1 MVRKLSAN
9 ELTKEFFEGFS
20 SSWNA
25 DKCYRKVQGEWTIV
39 ERRITPGDIDS
50 ERKRL
55 LAVIENG
62 GTVLGA
68 WAGEQCLGVVGI
80 GGKLIGPQQ
89 QDIELFGL
97 QMAKPEGSKA
107 AIKELLEE
115 AKKLGRQ
122 LGAKYLYFEAGN
134 SVEEQR
140 LWERLGFREAAWY
153 REQYDPAGSR
163 IAMEC
168 PLDGDW
174 SVQDVYTHCPD
185 MSGSRMMLR
194 LVQMSDAGELL
205 RCYSDKE
212 AQRIFNSDNCTNDFC
227 YETPAEMEECILFW
241 LDAYEAKE
249 FVRFTI
255 RDTWLN
261 QAVGTVELFH
271 YMGEGSW
278 KHRGVLRLDICSE
291 YETEERLVEILQL
304 INRYS
309 YDLFHV
315 STLATKAIPKAKNR
329 IAALLQAGFQP
340 TEEKLQDRYGDY
352 YIRECLHS

>member
-1 MVRKLSAN
+1 MVRKLSAD
-9 ELTKEFFEGFS
+9 ELTKEFFEGFLE
-20 SSWNA
+20 SWSA

-39 ERRITPGDIDS
+39 EERNVPGDIDN

-55 LAVIENG
+55 LAVLQAG
-62 GTVLGA
+62 GTVLSA
-68 WAGEQCLGVVGI
+68 WNGERCICVAGI
-80 GGKLIGPQQ
+80 GGSLIGPQR
-89 QDIELFGL
+89 QDIELLGVL
-97 QMAKPEGSKA
+97 VAKSECCKA
-107 AIKELLEE
+107 AVKELFE
-115 AKKLGRQ
+115 AAKQSGRQ
-122 LGAKYLYFEAGN
+122 LGAKYLYFEAGRTI
-134 SVEEQR
+134 EEQR
-140 LWERLGFREAAWY
+140 LWEQLGLRESAWY
-153 REQYDPAGSR
+153 REDYDPNGSR

-185 MSGSRMMLR
+185 LSGSRMMLR
-194 LVQMSDAGELL
+194 LVQMSDADELL
-205 RCYSDKE
+205 RCYSDVE
-212 AQRIFNSDNCTNDFC
+212 AQRIFNSDNCTNTFC
-227 YETPAEMEECILFW
+227 YETAAEMEECILFW

-255 RDTWLN
+255 QDTWLN

-291 YETEERLVEILQL
+291 YETEERLTEILQL
-304 INRYS
+304 INRYT

-315 STLATKAIPKAKNR
+315 STLATKAIPEAKNR
-329 IAALLQAGFQP
+329 IAALQQTGFQP
-340 TEEKLQDRYGDY
+340 TEEKLQGRYGDY